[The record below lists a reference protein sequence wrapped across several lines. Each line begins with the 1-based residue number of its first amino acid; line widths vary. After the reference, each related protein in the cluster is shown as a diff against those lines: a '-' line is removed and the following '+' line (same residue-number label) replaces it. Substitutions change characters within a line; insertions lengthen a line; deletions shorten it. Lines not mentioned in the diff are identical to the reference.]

1 MGAQKAALV
10 VLENVFAPHAVHV
23 RSEETVALAEMRCP
37 PTHAS
42 VFAHV
47 SRFVVDAKFTPS
59 VHDLQVRSLVREGAT
74 STSVP
79 RAQVAQLPQ
88 VF

>member
-10 VLENVFAPHAVHV
+10 VLENVPAMHAVHV
-23 RSEETVALAEMRCP
+23 RSEETVALALMRCP

-59 VHDLQVRSLVREGAT
+59 VHGVQVRSLVAVG
-74 STSVP
+74 SSKTSVP
-79 RAQVAQLPQ
+79 TAQVA
-88 VF
+88 